1 MIKAETAKPASAL
14 ARRFERALRDGTRSF
29 WMSRPLAWI
38 SRSPKTT
45 INRIHLC
52 SSRLSRGHTLA
63 GIPDPDD
70 QRVSLVLMTASGRL
84 LRRPTGDEYVDE
96 YARRKP
102 WTAPWAL
109 GRGNHLAPTAT
120 RGADNGAPGRVGGAP
135 PRRIQSASRT
145 GAARAD
151 SAGAAARG
159 RHADARRLR
168 PSRRRRNGDRPRAA
182 HDRRA
187 PRRLDARADAI
198 RPAGARRPPG
208 RPAGVARRRRVA
220 VRAALA
226 GRPLRA
232 RPRPRPAA
240 DRGERRGDDCPPAVA
255 LAHFN
260 GDAHAAE
267 ERHRS
272 LGQRRFRRRPFGV
285 GHRQPVDG

>member
-29 WMSRPLAWI
+29 WMSRPLSWI
-38 SRSPKTT
+38 SHSPKHDDQ
-45 INRIHLC
+45 RILSC
-52 SSRLSRGHTLA
+52 RLRLSRGHTLA
-63 GIPDPDD
+63 GIRDPDD
-70 QRVSLVLMTASGRL
+70 QRVSLVLMTASGRP
-84 LRRPTGDEYVDE
+84 LRRPTGNEYVDE

-109 GRGNHLAPTAT
+109 GRGNHLAPAAT
-120 RGADNGAPGRVGGAP
+120 RGADDGAAGRVGGAP
-135 PRRIQSASRT
+135 PRRIQSASRP
-145 GAARAD
+145 GAADAHA
-151 SAGAAARG
+151 AGAAARG

-168 PSRRRRNGDRPRAA
+168 PSRRRRNDHRPRAA

-187 PRRLDARADAI
+187 PRRLDARADSI
-198 RPAGARRPPG
+198 RPAGARGPPR
-208 RPAGVARRRRVA
+208 RPAGVVRRRRVA
-220 VRAALA
+220 ARAALA

-267 ERHRS
+267 E
-272 LGQRRFRRRPFGV
+272 
-285 GHRQPVDG
+285 